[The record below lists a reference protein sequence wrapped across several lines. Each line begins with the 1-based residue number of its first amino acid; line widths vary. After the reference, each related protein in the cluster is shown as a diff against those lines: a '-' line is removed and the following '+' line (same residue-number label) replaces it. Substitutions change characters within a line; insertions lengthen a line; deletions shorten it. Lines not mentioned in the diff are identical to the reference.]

1 MCVCVDTVGDF
12 PSAIT
17 DLISHGW
24 ILSFFLWGL
33 RGMDSEVDV

>member
-1 MCVCVDTVGDF
+1 MCVDTVGDF

-24 ILSFFLWGL
+24 ILWGL